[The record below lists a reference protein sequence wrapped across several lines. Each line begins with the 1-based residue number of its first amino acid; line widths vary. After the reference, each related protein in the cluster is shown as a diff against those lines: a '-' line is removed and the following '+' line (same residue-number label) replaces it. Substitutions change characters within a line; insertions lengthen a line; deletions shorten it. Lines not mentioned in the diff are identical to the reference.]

1 MAGRPKAPR
10 GCYWRGTTLYGR
22 VTLGSE
28 DIRWSLETDDPA
40 VARQRRQA
48 GKAKLVAAARFG
60 DARTTF
66 DDALVAWSKWILRQV
81 GPNTATRYACSID
94 QLEPL
99 VSGKHLD
106 EIDGRLVAEIIRRR
120 QSGGVTNATIKRD
133 LGALSSVMNFS
144 IDQGWCEHNPVL
156 PRLRRLRERREP
168 IALPRPE
175 DVAKVIA
182 RIPGSFGEMVGAAL
196 ATGARQE
203 ELANALRSHLDLR
216 ARRLTLIGKGNK
228 ARVIDLTPF
237 GGVEIF
243 ARLPAAIGNAP
254 LFWHGNGERY
264 ENVASR
270 FAGYTRE
277 IAANDKEFRRFRYH
291 DLRHLHA
298 VEWLRSG
305 RSLYDL
311 QKRLGHTS
319 IKTTEVYL
327 AFLTP
332 DEERAAKDGTGT
344 NPGTAGYAAGEEPK
358 TKE

>member
-1 MAGRPKAPR
+1 MPTRPKAPR
-10 GCYWRGTTLYGR
+10 GCYWRGATLYAR
-22 VTLGSE
+22 VTIGGE
-28 DIRWSLETDDPA
+28 DVRWSLQTDDPG
-40 VARQRRQA
+40 VARERRAA
-48 GKAKLVAAARFG
+48 GKKKLVAANKFG
-60 DARTTF
+60 DDRTTF
-66 DDALVAWSKWILRQV
+66 DEAMAGWSKWIGRQV
-81 GPNTATRYACSID
+81 GPNTEKRYACSLD
-94 QLEPL
+94 QLGPFI
-99 VSGKHLD
+99 SGKHLD
-106 EIDGRLVAEIIRRR
+106 EVDGRLVAEIIRMR
-120 QSGGVTNATIKRD
+120 QATGVTNATVKRD

-156 PRLRRLRERREP
+156 PRLRRLRERRDP

-182 RIPGSFGEMVGAAL
+182 RIPGGFGDMVAAAV

-203 ELANALRSHLDLR
+203 ELAHALRSHLDLR
-216 ARRLTLIGKGNK
+216 ARRLTLISKGNK

-237 GGVEIF
+237 GGVDIF
-243 ARLPAAIGNAP
+243 TRLPAAIGNAP
-254 LFWHGNGERY
+254 LFWHGSGERY
-264 ENVASR
+264 ENIASR

-277 IAANDKEFRRFRYH
+277 IAAADKEFRRFRFH

-332 DEERAAKDGTGT
+332 DDERAAKDGTGT
-344 NPGTAGYAAGEEPK
+344 PNGTAGRDASEEPTAK
-358 TKE
+358 D

>member
-1 MAGRPKAPR
+1 MAGWA
-10 GCYWRGTTLYGR
+10 T
-22 VTLGSE
+22 
-28 DIRWSLETDDPA
+28 
-40 VARQRRQA
+40 
-48 GKAKLVAAARFG
+48 
-60 DARTTF
+60 
-66 DDALVAWSKWILRQV
+66 WIARQV
-81 GPNTATRYACSID
+81 GPNTEKRYACSLD
-94 QLEPL
+94 QLGPF

-106 EIDGRLVAEIIRRR
+106 EIDGRLVAEIIRLR
-120 QSGGVTNATIKRD
+120 QARGVTNATIKRD
-133 LGALSSVMNFS
+133 LGALSSVMNFA

-156 PRLRRLRERREP
+156 PRLRRLRERRDP
-168 IALPRPE
+168 IALPRLQ
-175 DVAKVIA
+175 DVAKVMA
-182 RIPGSFGEMVGAAL
+182 RIPGGFGDMVAAAL

-203 ELANALRSHLDLR
+203 ELARALRSHLDLR
-216 ARRLTLIGKGNK
+216 ARRLALLGKGNK

-264 ENVASR
+264 ENIASR

-277 IAANDKEFRRFRYH
+277 IAATDKEFRRFRFH

-311 QKRLGHTS
+311 QKRLGHAS

-344 NPGTAGYAAGEEPK
+344 KSGTAGRDVAEDQRSID
-358 TKE
+358 